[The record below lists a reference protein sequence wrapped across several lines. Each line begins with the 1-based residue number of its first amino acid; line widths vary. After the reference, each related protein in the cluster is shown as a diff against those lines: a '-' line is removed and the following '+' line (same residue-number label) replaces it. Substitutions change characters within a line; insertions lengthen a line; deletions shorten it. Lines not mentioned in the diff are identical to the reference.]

1 MTLLVHYSPDY
12 VAAAHA
18 FDTTRKAAWVADA
31 VRDMPGVR
39 IVAPST
45 RWDDASVEAAIR
57 RVHDDAYVDAL
68 ATGAPRELAES
79 QGFTWDP
86 GLWTAVR
93 ASTAGVLSAVDVVL
107 DAGAG
112 AGAGEDAASDA
123 ARGHARGPRLSGSL
137 SSGMHHAKHASG
149 DGFCSVNGL
158 VVAAAHAVAHHDVDV
173 TILDVDAHAGGG
185 TDELLRL
192 HADTLAT
199 ARVRHLDLTTKPY
212 DSYVGQDPRPGDV
225 NIEDVSLD
233 GDDARYLDAV
243 DVLLDALPDLT
254 SPQAARAGA
263 ARRHLV
269 LHNAGMD
276 PSPGISFDALAER
289 ERRVAE
295 ALVSRGLAGV
305 FVLAGGYTW
314 SATEHEVATAH
325 ASTVRA
331 FAEARAAGAPG
342 RGRS

>member
-1 MTLLVHYSPDY
+1 MGPIERHSDRAMTLLVHYSTEY

-31 VRDMPGVR
+31 VRGMAGVTL
-39 IVAPST
+39 VAPAA
-45 RWDDASVEAAIR
+45 RWDAAATEAAIR
-57 RVHDDAYVDAL
+57 RVHDGAYVDAL
-68 ATGAPRELAES
+68 ATGEPRHLAES
-79 QGFTWDP
+79 QGFRWDP

-107 DAGAG
+107 DAAAVAVSAG
-112 AGAGEDAASDA
+112 RRA
-123 ARGHARGPRLSGSL
+123 RLSGSL
-137 SSGMHHAKHASG
+137 SSGMHHAKSATG
-149 DGFCSVNGL
+149 DGFCTVNGL
-158 VVAAAHAVAHHDVDV
+158 VVAAAHAVAHHDADV

-192 HADTLAT
+192 HGEQLGLD
-199 ARVRHLDLTTKPY
+199 RVRHLDLTTKPY
-212 DSYVGQDPRPGDV
+212 DSYTGRTPRPGDR
-225 NIEDVSLD
+225 NIEDVTLD

-243 DVLLDALPDLT
+243 DELLDVLPDATAT
-254 SPQAARAGA
+254 SRA
-263 ARRHLV
+263 HLV

-289 ERRVAE
+289 ERRVAA
-295 ALVSRGLAGV
+295 ALVARGLAGV

-314 SATEHEVATAH
+314 SATQDEVAAAH

-331 FAEARAAGAPG
+331 FAGHGADADDRSGPEGPG
-342 RGRS
+342 EEER